1 MLKEQ
6 YLQQLL
12 KAVYDEDTLD
22 IYDYSA
28 HILTTQSEEF
38 MHTNS
43 WSDQLVKD
51 KLARYTN
58 GDYTSL
64 QITNFGK
71 YWIMKGGY
79 EIFLKDCH
87 VGKERQKEKDIIKE
101 KEELLEARLRLT
113 HYRLVGFW
121 LTIVLSSMGFIL
133 SLYNL
138 YLLMNDKK

>member
-1 MLKEQ
+1 MLKEH
-6 YLQQLL
+6 YLPQLL
-12 KAVYDEDTLD
+12 KAVYDQDTLD
-22 IYDYSA
+22 IYDYA
-28 HILTTQSEEF
+28 AGILTTQSEEF
-38 MHTNS
+38 THTNS

-51 KLARYTN
+51 KLARYIN
-58 GDYTSL
+58 EDHCSL

-79 EIFLKDCH
+79 ETFLKDCH
-87 VGKERQKEKDIIKE
+87 AGKERQKDKDIIKE

-121 LTIVLSSMGFIL
+121 LTIILSSMGFIL

-138 YLLMNDKK
+138 YLIMNGKK

>member
-12 KAVYDEDTLD
+12 KAAYDQGTLD
-22 IYDYSA
+22 IYDYA
-28 HILTTQSEEF
+28 AAILTTQSEEF
-38 MHTNS
+38 THANP

-58 GDYTSL
+58 EEQTAL

-79 EIFLKDCH
+79 EIFLRDSHNNKD
-87 VGKERQKEKDIIKE
+87 KQKDKDITKE

-121 LTIVLSSMGFIL
+121 LTIILSSMGFIL

-138 YLLMNDKK
+138 YLIMSSKK